1 MSYGKAGTL
10 ALSTIENLSVLT
22 VSIATIRLT
31 QNFQLKQSNY
41 IVIWRITNNV
51 FLFAR

>member
-31 QNFQLKQSNY
+31 QNFQLKQSNC
-41 IVIWRITNNV
+41 IIWRITNNV